1 MIWFAGFGDYLTPT
15 IIQLGSCQNE
25 TESLQVIQSEE
36 SLGDTEQNEFRSK
49 QIYHSEVDC

>member
-1 MIWFAGFGDYLTPT
+1 MVAGFGITLTPT
-15 IIQLGSCQNE
+15 IIQLGSCQTE

-36 SLGDTEQNEFRSK
+36 SLGDAEHNEFRSK